1 MSSFFILKD
10 RNFQSLRG
18 ALHCEFSSLNE
29 VTSPHAVAVTLAK
42 GREQD
47 KAVRAE
53 GFPGEDTGMACVGEE
68 TAQN

>member
-47 KAVRAE
+47 NIAFGGRV
-53 GFPGEDTGMACVGEE
+53 MEE
-68 TAQN
+68 RDSHG